1 MTVSKEQVR
10 ENRMRIVETAF
21 SRHHRD
27 DMGKGGV
34 ISALGTDAAR
44 KPETI
49 KATFAD
55 GLERQLAVLGNEN
68 ESTQMS
74 IENAANRQDN
84 GGAAEKAPSIRL
96 LFSALLLPAGFRP
109 GHGDAGDDPILRAGV
124 PHALRWIFTQSL
136 RNPVRRK
143 TPHSI
148 Y

>member
-1 MTVSKEQVR
+1 MKVSKEQVR

-34 ISALGTDAAR
+34 MLVLGTDAA
-44 KPETI
+44 PI
-49 KATFAD
+49 KV

-74 IENAANRQDN
+74 IENVANRQDN